1 MFSAIA
7 IVAEERIREA
17 RERGEL
23 DDLPGAG
30 RPLDLDGYFGIPED
44 LRMAYTLLRNSGHLA
59 EDAPP
64 RDIESPRDLLAAC
77 HDERAAHGRL
87 QKLDVLIMRV
97 NKARKRPANLLAEGY
112 ELKVA
117 ERVQNRP
124 AAGGA
129 G

>member
-17 RERGEL
+17 RERGEF

-59 EDAPP
+59 EDASP
-64 RDIESPRDLLAAC
+64 RDIESPRDLLAKC
-77 HDERAAHGRL
+77 HDERAAHGKL
-87 QKLDVLIMRV
+87 QKLDVLVMRM
-97 NKARKRPANLLAEGY
+97 NKARKRPVNLLVEGY
-112 ELKVA
+112 GLKVA
-117 ERVQNRP
+117 ERVQAP
-124 AAGGA
+124 AGA
-129 G
+129 PKG

>member
-7 IVAEERIREA
+7 IVAEERIRVA
-17 RERGEL
+17 RERGEF

-30 RPLDLDGYFGIPED
+30 RPLDLDDYFRVPED

-59 EDAPP
+59 EDASP
-64 RDIESPRDLLAAC
+64 RDIESTRDLLATC

-87 QKLDVLIMRV
+87 QKLDVLIMRM
-97 NKARKRPANLLAEGY
+97 NKARKRPAKLLVDGY

-117 ERVQNRP
+117 ERVQ
-124 AAGGA
+124 AQASA
-129 G
+129 LKD